1 MASEQNVNITVDPFM
16 FGKGVDDAQAVYDAL
31 ESTYKSTSENIASMT
46 DVQTLALAAT
56 GTKAVVSLLTKHP
69 ILGVPATLGQA
80 STAVAVLGE
89 AAESGNIQPSQILG
103 LASGIIGIASSFA
116 VMATLGTGVV
126 LAGIG
131 GATFGPLALGLGLSL
146 AAIGKALDYFQDD
159 ISKALGDAYD
169 QVVKQVS
176 DAGEFLSKIAEDL
189 GSKFQGFYQGLQE
202 KFDGASDTSSP
213 LILDLNGDGVSTTSV
228 SSGAHF
234 DHNAD
239 NRAEATGWI
248 AGADG
253 LLVWDRN
260 ENGVID
266 NGKEL
271 FGDQMVLVGGARASN
286 GFEALKEL
294 DSNGDG
300 VFSSSDSLFSKVGV
314 WIDSN
319 SNGIS
324 EASEIHKLYD
334 VGVASINVDYK
345 VSSNLD
351 AGGND
356 HRQLGSYTKVD
367 GSVLAIDDVWFA
379 TNFVDSVEKDPVI
392 INEYIA
398 GLPNV
403 KGLGFAHDLHQA
415 MALDSSGGLALL
427 VDKFYSDSTTSG
439 SMSVVDDIVFSWTG
453 SANIDPGSRG
463 GFFDARKL
471 SSIEFFLGEKFFQK
485 YGDNASTNNPALN
498 SAVVLE
504 EMYSSL
510 KSYVADALI
519 LQKKDYLKIIS
530 DVSVGFGVDGAAF
543 NVDSAVSE
551 VQKIYE
557 KNPDEA
563 YDFLT
568 VLYHALGASGRSGEL
583 LVDGFRS
590 AGSRDGNGFDFLVA
604 TADQWVFGS
613 AKSELISS
621 GNKDVVFDGGGGGGD
636 TVKGDG
642 GNDVFIYN
650 GGYGYLEIDNSYLVG
665 NVPIL
670 KFGPGITGA
679 SLTVTTTPSGNS
691 LIITDGIEG
700 DQIVL
705 DYSLLNS
712 NYGVKK
718 VQFSDGSSLAFE
730 DLVEMKDQL
739 LELKNSTGTL
749 GNDTLN
755 GSARAQT
762 FDGKGGQDVIHGGGG
777 NDTFIYNAGYGYLEI
792 DNAYA
797 AGEVPILKFGTGI
810 TAASLTV
817 TTTPSGNSL
826 IITDGIEGDQ
836 IVLDYSLLNSNYGVK
851 KVQFSDGSS
860 LAFEDLVTMKDQ
872 LLEIKNSTGTF
883 GNDTLNGSA
892 RAQTFDGKGGQDVIH
907 GGGGNDTF
915 IYNAGYGYLEIDN
928 AYAAGEVPIL
938 KFGTGITAA
947 SLTVTTTPS
956 GNSLIITDGI
966 EGDQVVLDYSL
977 LNSNY
982 GVKKVQ
988 FSDGSSLAFEDLVT
1002 MKDQL
1007 LELKNSTGTLGN
1019 DTLNGSARAQTF
1031 DGKGGQD
1038 VIHGGGGNDTFI
1050 YKAGYGYLEID
1061 NAYAAGE
1068 VPILKFGIGITAASL
1083 TVTTTPSGNS
1093 LIITDGIEG
1102 DQVVL
1107 DYSLLYP
1114 NYGVKKAEFSD
1125 GSSLA
1130 FEDLVTMKDQLLEIK
1145 NSTGTLGNDTL
1156 NGSARAQTFDGKGG
1170 QDVIH
1175 GGGGNDTFIFNAG
1188 YGYLEIDNAYSAG
1201 EAPILKFG
1209 VGITAASLTVTTT
1222 PSGNSLIIT
1231 DGIEGDQVV
1240 LDYSLLYP
1248 NNGVKQI
1255 QFSDGSNMTDSQL
1268 IDLIGINSHENVVD
1282 HVS

>member
-1 MASEQNVNITVDPFM
+1 M
-16 FGKGVDDAQAVYDAL
+16 
-31 ESTYKSTSENIASMT
+31 
-46 DVQTLALAAT
+46 
-56 GTKAVVSLLTKHP
+56 
-69 ILGVPATLGQA
+69 
-80 STAVAVLGE
+80 
-89 AAESGNIQPSQILG
+89 
-103 LASGIIGIASSFA
+103 
-116 VMATLGTGVV
+116 
-126 LAGIG
+126 
-131 GATFGPLALGLGLSL
+131 
-146 AAIGKALDYFQDD
+146 
-159 ISKALGDAYD
+159 
-169 QVVKQVS
+169 
-176 DAGEFLSKIAEDL
+176 
-189 GSKFQGFYQGLQE
+189 
-202 KFDGASDTSSP
+202 
-213 LILDLNGDGVSTTSV
+213 DLNGDGVSTTSV

-613 AKSELISS
+613 AKSELIDRKS
-621 GNKDVVFDGGGGGGD
+621 VV
-636 TVKGDG
+636 
-642 GNDVFIYN
+642 
-650 GGYGYLEIDNSYLVG
+650 
-665 NVPIL
+665 
-670 KFGPGITGA
+670 
-679 SLTVTTTPSGNS
+679 
-691 LIITDGIEG
+691 
-700 DQIVL
+700 
-705 DYSLLNS
+705 
-712 NYGVKK
+712 
-718 VQFSDGSSLAFE
+718 
-730 DLVEMKDQL
+730 
-739 LELKNSTGTL
+739 
-749 GNDTLN
+749 
-755 GSARAQT
+755 
-762 FDGKGGQDVIHGGGG
+762 
-777 NDTFIYNAGYGYLEI
+777 
-792 DNAYA
+792 
-797 AGEVPILKFGTGI
+797 
-810 TAASLTV
+810 
-817 TTTPSGNSL
+817 
-826 IITDGIEGDQ
+826 
-836 IVLDYSLLNSNYGVK
+836 
-851 KVQFSDGSS
+851 
-860 LAFEDLVTMKDQ
+860 
-872 LLEIKNSTGTF
+872 
-883 GNDTLNGSA
+883 
-892 RAQTFDGKGGQDVIH
+892 
-907 GGGGNDTF
+907 
-915 IYNAGYGYLEIDN
+915 
-928 AYAAGEVPIL
+928 
-938 KFGTGITAA
+938 
-947 SLTVTTTPS
+947 
-956 GNSLIITDGI
+956 
-966 EGDQVVLDYSL
+966 
-977 LNSNY
+977 
-982 GVKKVQ
+982 
-988 FSDGSSLAFEDLVT
+988 
-1002 MKDQL
+1002 
-1007 LELKNSTGTLGN
+1007 
-1019 DTLNGSARAQTF
+1019 
-1031 DGKGGQD
+1031 
-1038 VIHGGGGNDTFI
+1038 
-1050 YKAGYGYLEID
+1050 
-1061 NAYAAGE
+1061 
-1068 VPILKFGIGITAASL
+1068 
-1083 TVTTTPSGNS
+1083 
-1093 LIITDGIEG
+1093 
-1102 DQVVL
+1102 
-1107 DYSLLYP
+1107 
-1114 NYGVKKAEFSD
+1114 
-1125 GSSLA
+1125 
-1130 FEDLVTMKDQLLEIK
+1130 
-1145 NSTGTLGNDTL
+1145 
-1156 NGSARAQTFDGKGG
+1156 
-1170 QDVIH
+1170 
-1175 GGGGNDTFIFNAG
+1175 
-1188 YGYLEIDNAYSAG
+1188 
-1201 EAPILKFG
+1201 
-1209 VGITAASLTVTTT
+1209 
-1222 PSGNSLIIT
+1222 
-1231 DGIEGDQVV
+1231 
-1240 LDYSLLYP
+1240 
-1248 NNGVKQI
+1248 
-1255 QFSDGSNMTDSQL
+1255 
-1268 IDLIGINSHENVVD
+1268 
-1282 HVS
+1282 

>member
-739 LELKNSTGTL
+739 LELKNSTGT
-749 GNDTLN
+749 
-755 GSARAQT
+755 
-762 FDGKGGQDVIHGGGG
+762 
-777 NDTFIYNAGYGYLEI
+777 
-792 DNAYA
+792 
-797 AGEVPILKFGTGI
+797 
-810 TAASLTV
+810 
-817 TTTPSGNSL
+817 
-826 IITDGIEGDQ
+826 
-836 IVLDYSLLNSNYGVK
+836 
-851 KVQFSDGSS
+851 
-860 LAFEDLVTMKDQ
+860 
-872 LLEIKNSTGTF
+872 F